1 MWFTVVT
8 GAVPRQILSRINAA
22 NTKVY
27 EYLRTRCAVS
37 WSCITFCC
45 YVYGRRYSATRAFT
59 SKVSLFFKLN
69 VKRWRMCACHH
80 SCVLLYINVSA
91 CVCVSVEIREN
102 MFAWGQRPWRSPTC
116 THVFCWTVPMGFSER
131 AFEMG
136 LACVVTGSS
145 WHRFHMCVRVC
156 FSLLVRNSDST
167 SKRETLSF
175 THNMEGW
182 VNSA

>member
-80 SCVLLYINVSA
+80 SCVLLYECMCMCVCWNTWKYVCVRTTTLTFTCIACRIADMHACLFLNGANGFQWTCVWNGFSVCCHRVFLTPVSHVCA
-91 CVCVSVEIREN
+91 CVFFVI
-102 MFAWGQRPWRSPTC
+102 
-116 THVFCWTVPMGFSER
+116 
-131 AFEMG
+131 
-136 LACVVTGSS
+136 
-145 WHRFHMCVRVC
+145 
-156 FSLLVRNSDST
+156 
-167 SKRETLSF
+167 
-175 THNMEGW
+175 
-182 VNSA
+182 SAQ